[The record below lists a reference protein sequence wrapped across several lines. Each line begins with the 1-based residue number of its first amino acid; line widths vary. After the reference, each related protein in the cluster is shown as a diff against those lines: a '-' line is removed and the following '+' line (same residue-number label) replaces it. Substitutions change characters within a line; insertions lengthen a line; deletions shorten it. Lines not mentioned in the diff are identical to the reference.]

1 MTEMI
6 CSGCPRRCAAVRS
19 EESGGGFCGMGREP
33 VIAKACV
40 HRWEEPCISGER
52 GSGAIFFS
60 GCALRCVFCQNYR
73 ISSENFGRRVSVE
86 RLREICEKLIE
97 MGVHNINLVNPTHF
111 FEAVYRL
118 LDRPL
123 GVPVVYNTGGYERVE
138 TLRALKGRVQIY
150 LPDLKYSDDALAEKY
165 SGAPDYFGTACR
177 AIEEMYSQTGAY
189 RTDGDG
195 MLQSGTVI
203 RHLILPGQLDN
214 TRRVIDWVAQS
225 FRPGE
230 VLFSLMSQYI
240 PCGRAKDG
248 EFPELAR
255 TLGRREYDKIEE
267 YLMFSD
273 IEDGF
278 FQELSSASES
288 YVPDFDLEN
297 V

>member
-1 MTEMI
+1 MASSI
-6 CSGCPRRCAAVRS
+6 CSACPRGCGAVR
-19 EESGGGFCGMGREP
+19 EDGHGEGFCGMGSDP

-40 HRWEEPCISGER
+40 HRWEEPCISGSR

-73 ISSENFGRRVSVE
+73 VSSENFGRRVSVA
-86 RLREICEKLIE
+86 RLREICEKLVG

-111 FEAVYRL
+111 FSAVYEL
-118 LDRPL
+118 LSKPL
-123 GVPVVYNTGGYERVE
+123 SVPVVYNTGGYDRVE
-138 TLRALKGRVQIY
+138 TLRALKGRIRIY
-150 LPDLKYSDDALAEKY
+150 LPDLKYSDDALAERY
-165 SGAPDYFGTACR
+165 SGAPDYFETATR

-189 RTDGDG
+189 KMGADGI
-195 MLQSGTVI
+195 LQSGTVI

-214 TRRVIDWVAQS
+214 TRRVIDWVSRS
-225 FRPGE
+225 FKPGE

-240 PCGRAKDG
+240 PCGRVKNG

-255 TLGRREYDKIEE
+255 TLGKREYEKLEE
-267 YLMFSD
+267 YLIFSD
-273 IEDGF
+273 IEDGY
-278 FQELSSASES
+278 FQEPSSASES